1 MKTGTTIG
9 IAVVV
14 GVVGY
19 LAYKKIKDSQDAK
32 KLLEGGD
39 GSGTGSGAGAGTST
53 GSSAEVNPNIRALQL
68 WYNIPVDG
76 DAGRQTNGWTE
87 YYWSDYENTYNADAM
102 KAAGYPNLQK
112 AKGVVTEAN
121 AKYYLDTLKAA
132 QSPRQLYNV
141 NKGKTAAAAATAAE
155 RTKRANQVKATYSG
169 DFKLRAAK
177 ATRFYERIYD
187 AASNTYS
194 STGKYWSYSAN
205 QTFLVPEGY
214 SSASANRV
222 KIVTLTTTGN
232 LIVSVD
238 PVGYG
243 NSFLLLVDPFE
254 IIVAK

>member
-19 LAYKKIKDSQDAK
+19 LAYKKIKENQDAK
-32 KLLEGGD
+32 KVLEGG
-39 GSGTGSGAGAGTST
+39 GSDVNSGAGAGTNT
-53 GSSAEVNPNIRALQL
+53 GSSAEVNPNIRQLQTWL
-68 WYNIPVDG
+68 QITPDG
-76 DAGRQTNGWTE
+76 KAGKVTNGKVE
-87 YYWSDYENTYNADAM
+87 YYWSAYDNTFDADKMFAE
-102 KAAGYPNLQK
+102 GYPNLQK

-121 AKYYLDTLKAA
+121 AKYYLDTLKASN
-132 QSPRQLYNV
+132 SPRQLYEI
-141 NKGKTAAAAATAAE
+141 NKGKTAASAATAAE
-155 RTKRANQVKATYSG
+155 RTKRANQVKAAYSG

-187 AASNTYS
+187 AASNSYS

-205 QTFLVPEGY
+205 ETFLVPEGY